1 MDNKARLEAW
11 KKSKS
16 IGRGKEPTAR
26 SGSPAYRDDAPDSDV
41 SDLLETNADQ
51 GAGKTAEER
60 KAERAARTRAAR
72 KEELREQDEERRKE
86 IEALLP
92 TDADVSARLEELNRR
107 ERRRHTKRLRSLA
120 LFGLLP
126 VLLALAYFAFIKET
140 YFQTEASFAIQT
152 VNSAPQSPA
161 ANILGIGGGGAGMAD
176 GYRVREY
183 LRSAE
188 VMQIMEQEHGYISH
202 FEGDEPAGP
211 NLDLGFYRDR
221 VTILADQQEGI
232 LTLSVDAAS
241 SADAVRYAGIL
252 IELARSKVGDIS
264 RSIDEDQLADLLSVE
279 EDAQDQLNQAQA
291 RVQEVQTRQAELD
304 PRLSAQGIYTIIN
317 SLEVQLAEAEAQR
330 QALVANGLTE
340 SPFLPRLNARVQALE
355 RQIAEQQ
362 QRLGGSDD
370 DASLGRSVAAF
381 ETAVAER
388 EAAAETLA
396 SARSTLQQAR
406 LRGLEQRKYLVL
418 ITQPMPPAERE
429 ESRMLEILLILAGA
443 LAAILIVGVIMLRR
457 PERDSL

>member
-16 IGRGKEPTAR
+16 IGRGKEPTAK
-26 SGSPAYRDDAPDSDV
+26 SGTPAYRDAPETDV
-41 SDLLETNADQ
+41 TDLLESTDAEHND
-51 GAGKTAEER
+51 GKTAEER
-60 KAERAARTRAAR
+60 KAERVARNRAAR
-72 KEELREQDEERRKE
+72 REELREQDEERRKE

-161 ANILGIGGGGAGMAD
+161 ANILGIGGGGAGMTD

-188 VMQIMEQEHGYISH
+188 VMQIMEQEYGYISH
-202 FEGDEPAGP
+202 FEGNGPTGP

-221 VTILADQQEGI
+221 VSILADQQEGI

-241 SADAVRYAGIL
+241 PEDAVRYAGIL

-370 DASLGRSVAAF
+370 GASLGRSVAAF

-388 EAAAETLA
+388 DAAAETLA

-418 ITQPMPPAERE
+418 IAQAMQPTERE
-429 ESRMLEILLILAGA
+429 ESRLLEILLILAGA

-457 PERDSL
+457 PERDTL